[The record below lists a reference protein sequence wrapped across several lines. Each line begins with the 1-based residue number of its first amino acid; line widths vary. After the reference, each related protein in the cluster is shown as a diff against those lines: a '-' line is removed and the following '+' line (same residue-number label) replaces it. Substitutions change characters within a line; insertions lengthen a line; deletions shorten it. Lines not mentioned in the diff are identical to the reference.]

1 MGGVPCY
8 LAWVNFLKAIKM
20 YYLGCLWKQKFLF
33 FARLNVFFSP
43 LALGSGQW
51 NGAPIRV
58 RRVIFHLHCMLELQ
72 QFRLVISTHIL
83 GCASFLGPC
92 FSYRDTWESLE
103 STLSYHNYDPNWI
116 WTRTIGYRHRL
127 YDDWHKQGSRLQ
139 MMKEI
144 GLLVWRAPCRHD
156 RCSPLHLIES

>member
-1 MGGVPCY
+1 MDVFENKSSY
-8 LAWVNFLKAIKM
+8 SLHDSM
-20 YYLGCLWKQKFLF
+20 Y
-33 FARLNVFFSP
+33 FSP
-43 LALGSGQW
+43 RLLLVLASEMVP
-51 NGAPIRV
+51 PIRV
-58 RRVIFHLHCMLELQ
+58 RRVIFHLHCMSELQ
-72 QFRLVISTHIL
+72 QFHLVISTHIL

-103 STLSYHNYDPNWI
+103 STLSYHNYDLNWI
-116 WTRTIGYRHRL
+116 WMRTIGYRHRL

-156 RCSPLHLIES
+156 RCSPLHLIKS